1 MATTYGEDLTAGT
14 EYTLGEYTLT
24 EAEVLD
30 FAKAWDP
37 QDFHTD
43 PEAAQAGAYR
53 GIIASGIQTMA
64 VMQRLAVQ
72 HVYVGWAVIA
82 GRRADDVRFLRPVRP
97 GDTLT
102 GTAVLRKVAAEPLG
116 RTGIDLDIEL
126 TVDGRP
132 VMTAS
137 FDVLVRSRPGD

>member
-82 GRRADDVRFLRPVRP
+82 GRRADDVRFLRQ
-97 GDTLT
+97 
-102 GTAVLRKVAAEPLG
+102 
-116 RTGIDLDIEL
+116 
-126 TVDGRP
+126 
-132 VMTAS
+132 
-137 FDVLVRSRPGD
+137 F